1 MKITIQHY
9 DETASLEV
17 PDGAPLDDFRDSL
30 LRLLH
35 VMWLPEQVAEI
46 MRVKDWDE
54 GYAAG
59 LAKGKEGDEE
69 YL

>member
-17 PDGAPLDDFRDSL
+17 PDGASLDEFRDNL
-30 LRLLH
+30 LRILH
-35 VMWLPEQVAEI
+35 VIWLPEQVAEI
-46 MRVKDWDE
+46 MRVKDWDD

-59 LAKGKEGDEE
+59 LEKTLEE
-69 YL
+69 EQ

>member
-17 PDGAPLDDFRDSL
+17 PDGNPLEDFRDVL
-30 LRLLH
+30 IRILH
-35 VMWLPEQVAEI
+35 IMWLPEQVAEI
-46 MRVKDWDE
+46 MRVNDLDE

-59 LAKGKEGDEE
+59 LEKAMEE
-69 YL
+69 AQ